1 MHSENN
7 FWIFVTCMLYIIL
20 IGRKTE
26 RLGLIMAILPLSPPN
41 HSSLSPPRPLHP
53 FPPHLQIPLYLHR
66 HVHGRYG
73 IVLSISFTHCQS
85 CLAPKFISP
94 LYQNNGWNTG
104 RREKS
109 SFVCDRVCGSYS
121 GKSKSPSIYLLY
133 QNLAVFSPSCFPLTY
148 QYNKSIRVRIW

>member
-1 MHSENN
+1 
-7 FWIFVTCMLYIIL
+7 MLYIIL

-41 HSSLSPPRPLHP
+41 HSSLSPPPASIPPRPTFRFP
-53 FPPHLQIPLYLHR
+53 FICFR

-85 CLAPKFISP
+85 CLAPKFITP

-104 RREKS
+104 RRDKS
-109 SFVCDRVCGSYS
+109 SLVCDRVCGSYS

-133 QNLAVFSPSCFPLTY
+133 QNLAVFSPNCFPLTY
-148 QYNKSIRVRIW
+148 QYNKSIRVREW